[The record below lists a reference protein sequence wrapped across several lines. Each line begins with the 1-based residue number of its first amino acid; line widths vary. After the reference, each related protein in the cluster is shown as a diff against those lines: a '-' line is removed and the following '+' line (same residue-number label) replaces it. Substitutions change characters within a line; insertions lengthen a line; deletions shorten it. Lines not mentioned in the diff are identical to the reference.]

1 MRIINAV
8 WEKRNLGVEC
18 VEFEISAADDMGEIA
33 KVISAEKAEYQ
44 VAKVPTG
51 DVKSQIVIQDCG
63 FKFFETNFQLERRI
77 VGSNELPHM
86 YARFKNDLSFRDAT
100 DQEIENILTEV
111 ASGSMFTTDK
121 VAQDPI
127 FSPQLS
133 GRRYSLWA
141 RDIIENGAKTVLG
154 LYKGNI
160 ASFTIYEIKDKYY
173 HAFIGG
179 MLNEYRDKGLG
190 FIPLYVTGGHILQ
203 NGGGI
208 LKTGVSS
215 NNPAILRL
223 QLMFGC
229 KIKDMTN
236 IYIKHK

>member
-18 VEFEISAADDMGEIA
+18 VEFEISATDDMKKVA
-33 KVISAEKAEYQ
+33 KVISAEEAEYQ

-51 DVKSQIVIQDCG
+51 NVRAQLAIQDCG
-63 FKFFETNFQLERRI
+63 FKFYETNFQLERKI
-77 VGSNELPHM
+77 SDSNELPKM
-86 YARFKNDLSFRDAT
+86 YVRFKKYLDFRVAT
-100 DQEIENILTEV
+100 DQEIEDILSEV
-111 ASGSMFTTDK
+111 ASGTMFVTDK
-121 VAQDPI
+121 VAQDPL
-127 FSPQLS
+127 FSQELS

-141 RDIIENGAKTVLG
+141 RDIIAKGARTVLG
-154 LYKGNI
+154 LYKNNI
-160 ASFTIYEIKDKYY
+160 ASFTIYEEKDAYY

-179 MLNEYRDKGLG
+179 MVNEYKDKGLG
-190 FIPLYVTGGHILQ
+190 FIPLYVTGEQIRQ
-203 NGGGI
+203 NGGGV

-223 QLMFGC
+223 HLQFGC
-229 KIKDMTN
+229 KIRDMTN